1 MVMAKILLDQITL
14 IMKKQTII
22 ALSLLLGVG
31 GVLHAQPPHAKAHG
45 KRKHEMEHSG
55 RHQQQFYYYPQYNV
69 YYHPAGKK
77 YACYQRGQWVWVAT
91 PPPGL
96 VLRTTNRH
104 EFFYD
109 GFDVWAYEPVRR
121 HSRPTVQIQ
130 VNL

>member
-1 MVMAKILLDQITL
+1 M
-14 IMKKQTII
+14 KQTML
-22 ALSLLLGVG
+22 ALTLLLGTF
-31 GVLHAQPPHAKAHG
+31 LLLNAQPPHAKAHG
-45 KRKHEMEHSG
+45 KKKHGATYGSKHG
-55 RHQQQFYYYPQYNV
+55 NHFYYYPQHNV

-96 VLRTTNRH
+96 VLRTANRH

-121 HSRPTVQIQ
+121 QRRPTVQIQ